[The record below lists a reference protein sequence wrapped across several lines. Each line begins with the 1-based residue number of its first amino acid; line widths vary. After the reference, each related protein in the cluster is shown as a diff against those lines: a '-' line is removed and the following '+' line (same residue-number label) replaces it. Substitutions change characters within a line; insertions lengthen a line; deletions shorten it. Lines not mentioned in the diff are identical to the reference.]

1 MDGPLYIAVA
11 QQRDNAGEL
20 YLGSP
25 VFIYNQRNYNAQL
38 ELFPLKKSAANCFA
52 QLELGCIY
60 STPASPQSKLGRNCK
75 INA

>member
-1 MDGPLYIAVA
+1 MGARSVAAWSMDGPLYIAVA

-38 ELFPLKKSAANCFA
+38 ELFPLKKVLQIALHS
-52 QLELGCIY
+52 
-60 STPASPQSKLGRNCK
+60 
-75 INA
+75 